1 MAESLQ
7 HVLSRVRP
15 PRVQITYDVEI
26 GGAIEKKE
34 LPFVVGI
41 LADLSGVPSE
51 PLPKLKERKFVE
63 IDRDNFNDV
72 MGSIAPRL
80 PIRVKN
86 RLKPEDGDM
95 LNVELTFKRMDD
107 FNPAN
112 LVEQV
117 PLLRKLYEGRQRLR
131 DLLTKLDGNDELD
144 ALLRQVVEN
153 TQAQG
158 ELREQVGAADGNATA
173 PTADAAAPAPASPDP
188 TTPTAA

>member
-15 PRVQITYDVEI
+15 PRVQITYDVET

-34 LPFVVGI
+34 LPYIVGI
-41 LADLSGVPSE
+41 MADLSGVPAE
-51 PLPKLKERKFVE
+51 PLPKVKDRKFVE

-72 MGSIAPRL
+72 MSACSPRL
-80 PIRVKN
+80 PIRVNN
-86 RLKPEDGDM
+86 RLKPEAGDM
-95 LNVELTFKRMDD
+95 LNVELTFKSMDD

-112 LVEQV
+112 LVNQV
-117 PLLRKLYEGRQRLR
+117 PALRKLYEGRQRLR

-153 TQAQG
+153 TESQSA
-158 ELREQVGAADGNATA
+158 LREQVGPVEDGDGAT
-173 PTADAAAPAPASPDP
+173 PATDDASPQ
-188 TTPTAA
+188 A

>member
-7 HVLSRVRP
+7 HVLSRVRR
-15 PRVQITYDVEI
+15 PRVQITYDVET
-26 GGAIEKKE
+26 GDAIEKKE

-51 PLPKLKERKFVE
+51 PLPKLKDRKFVE

-72 MGSIAPRL
+72 MGAIAPRL

-95 LNVELTFKRMDD
+95 LNVELTFRRLDD

-117 PLLRKLYEGRQRLR
+117 SALRKLYEGRQRLR

-153 TQAQG
+153 TETQG
-158 ELREQVGAADGNATA
+158 ELREQVGAAGDGAA
-173 PTADAAAPAPASPDP
+173 SDAAAPATPASPDP
-188 TTPTAA
+188 TTPPSAA